1 MMQRLGRVD
10 ARALRHGCSTASSM
24 GCATD
29 FNCPDNSA
37 FKSNGNVS
45 SQISKITKGGK
56 MKKEMIVS
64 FALVFLLFLTG
75 YSMAQS
81 HRGSMMGSNQNGSSQ
96 QMGPGMGTSGSMGS
110 GLMDSMGQWLGT
122 MGGVF
127 GSGTD
132 MDQSR
137 VAANQELA
145 RSQAGGGVTVT
156 ATYLNPRSDEEAR
169 FDVAMN
175 THSVDLDG
183 YDLKALSLLR
193 DDAGKEQKAL
203 RVENEGSGHHRRT
216 TLVFPKPST
225 KAKRLELVIKDIAGV
240 KARSFSWDL
249 AQ

>member
-1 MMQRLGRVD
+1 
-10 ARALRHGCSTASSM
+10 
-24 GCATD
+24 
-29 FNCPDNSA
+29 
-37 FKSNGNVS
+37 
-45 SQISKITKGGK
+45 
-56 MKKEMIVS
+56 MKKETIVS
-64 FALVFLLFLTG
+64 FGLVFLLSLRG

-81 HRGSMMGSNQNGSSQ
+81 HGGSMMGSNQNSSSQ
-96 QMGPGMGTSGSMGS
+96 QMGPGMGSGGSMGS
-110 GLMDSMGQWLGT
+110 GMSSSGMLDSMGRWLGE
-122 MGGVF
+122 MGGIF

-132 MDQSR
+132 MDQRR
-137 VAANQELA
+137 VAANRESA

-193 DDAGKEQKAL
+193 DETGKEQKPL

-240 KARSFSWDL
+240 KARSFRWDL
-249 AQ
+249 DQ

>member
-1 MMQRLGRVD
+1 
-10 ARALRHGCSTASSM
+10 
-24 GCATD
+24 
-29 FNCPDNSA
+29 
-37 FKSNGNVS
+37 
-45 SQISKITKGGK
+45 

-64 FALVFLLFLTG
+64 FGLVFLLSLAG
-75 YSMAQS
+75 CSMAQS
-81 HRGSMMGSNQNGSSQ
+81 HRGSMMGSSQNGSSQ
-96 QMGPGMGTSGSMGS
+96 QMGPGMGSSGSTGSGMMGS
-110 GLMDSMGQWLGT
+110 GMMDSIGQWLGT
-122 MGGVF
+122 MGGML
-127 GSGTD
+127 GSGTG
-132 MDQSR
+132 MDQSS

-156 ATYLNPRSDEEAR
+156 AIYLNPRRDEEAR

-216 TLVFPKPST
+216 TLIFPKPST

-249 AQ
+249 EQ